1 VLLSIV
7 HDSEEA
13 PALLSP
19 DLVDVPPPL
28 PIEAA
33 SGGSKR
39 QKQRA
44 TEVERQRA
52 LTTSTEDFSRLDAPS
67 ARLGAVAGPPSQVF
81 FRPLAASIKAVNTPV
96 FSLSAFQRSAAAV
109 AARPA
114 LLPGDAELL
123 AAAAPLELP
132 PTDDGVR
139 PAGGGAGSMMPRP
152 PREEP
157 VRPSKALGVKTAAN
171 LKRGHTQWGEDDPL
185 RSARPSEQGRRE
197 ARKELLYR
205 SYHPQLVS
213 LTAQQR
219 MALEESA
226 GAGEREPLLQP
237 GETLLLRIAV
247 YDGRLRERAYLLHGG
262 TTLLELG
269 RAVGGGCGASERLRA
284 QFAEAARRGLGL
296 PLPSGSSMFY
306 IEGRFYID
314 GAEDL
319 SEPVRTWAAAR
330 AESRGS
336 GGGPSCGSASFSS
349 PAAGREAPEGMG
361 ATRVGELE
369 LRLGG

>member
-1 VLLSIV
+1 MAACSSDAGTVLLSVV
-7 HDSEEA
+7 HDGEEA

-52 LTTSTEDFSRLDAPS
+52 LLADVQGSAGAFTTSTEEFSRLDAPS

-81 FRPLAASIKAVNTPV
+81 FRPLTASIKAVTTPV
-96 FSLSAFQRSAAAV
+96 CSLSAFQRSAAAV

-114 LLPGDAELL
+114 LLPGDAALL

-157 VRPSKALGVKTAAN
+157 VRPSKALGATRPPPTTWTLLAAFSQ
-171 LKRGHTQWGEDDPL
+171 LCSR
-185 RSARPSEQGRRE
+185 RSA
-197 ARKELLYR
+197 
-205 SYHPQLVS
+205 
-213 LTAQQR
+213 
-219 MALEESA
+219 
-226 GAGEREPLLQP
+226 
-237 GETLLLRIAV
+237 
-247 YDGRLRERAYLLHGG
+247 
-262 TTLLELG
+262 
-269 RAVGGGCGASERLRA
+269 
-284 QFAEAARRGLGL
+284 
-296 PLPSGSSMFY
+296 
-306 IEGRFYID
+306 
-314 GAEDL
+314 
-319 SEPVRTWAAAR
+319 
-330 AESRGS
+330 
-336 GGGPSCGSASFSS
+336 
-349 PAAGREAPEGMG
+349 
-361 ATRVGELE
+361 
-369 LRLGG
+369 

>member
-1 VLLSIV
+1 MAACSSDAGTVLLSIV
-7 HDSEEA
+7 HDGEEA

-33 SGGSKR
+33 SSGSKR

-52 LTTSTEDFSRLDAPS
+52 LLADVQGSAGAFTTSTEDFSRLDAPS

-81 FRPLAASIKAVNTPV
+81 FRPLPASIKAVNTPV

-139 PAGGGAGSMMPRP
+139 PAGGGAGSLMPRP

-157 VRPSKALGVKTAAN
+157 VRPSKALGVTRPPPTAWTLLAAFSQ
-171 LKRGHTQWGEDDPL
+171 LCSR
-185 RSARPSEQGRRE
+185 RSA
-197 ARKELLYR
+197 
-205 SYHPQLVS
+205 
-213 LTAQQR
+213 
-219 MALEESA
+219 
-226 GAGEREPLLQP
+226 
-237 GETLLLRIAV
+237 
-247 YDGRLRERAYLLHGG
+247 
-262 TTLLELG
+262 
-269 RAVGGGCGASERLRA
+269 
-284 QFAEAARRGLGL
+284 
-296 PLPSGSSMFY
+296 
-306 IEGRFYID
+306 
-314 GAEDL
+314 
-319 SEPVRTWAAAR
+319 
-330 AESRGS
+330 
-336 GGGPSCGSASFSS
+336 
-349 PAAGREAPEGMG
+349 
-361 ATRVGELE
+361 
-369 LRLGG
+369 